1 MHFRFYYD
9 VVCPYAYL
17 ASLRV
22 DQLAERVNATVE
34 WCPVLLGGLYRHHE
48 TADVPAQSWTP
59 NKVRLGAQDLLREAQ
74 SNGAPFAHNPLHPQ
88 RSVNAM
94 RLIVAADASQRKS
107 ISKALYSAYWVH
119 NLDINDPAV
128 LEPIA
133 SAHGLDLHITQEQH
147 IKDDLRERT
156 AEAAE
161 RGVFGV
167 PTFEYDGTLWWG
179 QDRMH
184 LVEKALGGQPTIEP
198 TVTHPAVDKIEF
210 FHDFSSPFSYLASTQ
225 IKRIADACNVQV
237 EYKPILLGALFGA
250 IGTANIP
257 LFTFGAAKQAYVTR
271 DLTDW
276 ATWWGIDFAFSPSFP
291 IRTVTPLRVALISPE
306 TTDVMYRAAWVDGIN
321 IGDPEAL
328 ADVLNQA
335 GFDGATLVEE
345 TQNPEIKAVLRKN
358 TEEAAEHGM
367 CGVPTVRVGSEI
379 FWGQDRL
386 HRVMEALHKA

>member
-22 DQLAERVNATVE
+22 DALAERVNATVE

-48 TADVPAQSWTP
+48 TEDVPAQTWTP
-59 NKVRLGAQDLLREAQ
+59 SKVLLGAQDLLREAR
-74 SNGAPFAHNPLHPQ
+74 SHGAPFEHNPLHPQ
-88 RSVNAM
+88 RSVTAM
-94 RLIVAADASQRKS
+94 RLVVAAEASKRKS
-107 ISKALYSAYWVH
+107 ISKALYHAYWVK
-119 NLDINDPAV
+119 NLDINDPAT

-133 SAHGLDLHITQEQH
+133 AAHGLRLHDTQSQH
-147 IKDDLRERT
+147 IKDELRERT

-184 LVEKALGGQPTIEP
+184 LLEQALGGHPNIEP
-198 TVTHPAVDKIEF
+198 KVIHPKVDTIQF

-225 IKRIADACNVQV
+225 IKRVANACNVQV
-237 EYKPILLGALFGA
+237 EYKPILLGALFDT

-257 LFTFGAAKQAYVTR
+257 LFTFRAAKQAYLMR

-276 ATWWGIDFAFSPSFP
+276 AAWWGIDFASLNLSHSIRDPASGRTHLTRNNRLYVPSS
-291 IRTVTPLRVALISPE
+291 LGQWNQ
-306 TTDVMYRAAWVDGIN
+306 YR
-321 IGDPEAL
+321 
-328 ADVLNQA
+328 
-335 GFDGATLVEE
+335 
-345 TQNPEIKAVLRKN
+345 
-358 TEEAAEHGM
+358 
-367 CGVPTVRVGSEI
+367 
-379 FWGQDRL
+379 
-386 HRVMEALHKA
+386 